1 MTYYGTF
8 TISNLTLKSRLNFT
22 KMSFL
27 NKELYKVFFLI
38 LFFLLKNKLKYVATL
53 IYSKNQI
60 FTIKLSLIVGETHQK
75 IRVDRHPID
84 WDQCQDV

>member
-27 NKELYKVFFLI
+27 NKALHKVFFLI

-53 IYSKNQI
+53 IFSKKSNFHNKI
-60 FTIKLSLIVGETHQK
+60 ESHCRGTHAK
-75 IRVDRHPID
+75 NKGR
-84 WDQCQDV
+84 